1 MNFPWE
7 EGVLIFAVDPAQ
19 RVSAVAWKGVSAE
32 TKRNFAGTRR
42 VGDILDSHEME
53 QIVRSVSEK
62 AIYTRV
68 WLVVEYP
75 TWNAGASPVVRAAAN
90 TWIRLFRRIFP
101 SGTLDVVRVDPNKW
115 QGALGFRDRQSRT
128 STKDHSLFLAQ
139 KVYGWA
145 VEGDPDRADAS
156 LILEWVRS
164 NPPQPKVKKPRKK
177 RANT

>member
-7 EGVLIFAVDPAQ
+7 EGVLLFAVDPAQ
-19 RVSAVAWKGVSAE
+19 RVSAVAWKGVSRE
-32 TKRNFAGTRR
+32 TGRNIAGSKR

-53 QIVRSVSEK
+53 AVLRQVSEK
-62 AIYTRV
+62 VIFSRV
-68 WLVVEYP
+68 WLAVEYP

-90 TWIRLFRRIFP
+90 AWIRLFRRVFP

-115 QGALGFRDRQSRT
+115 QRALGFRDRQAGT
-128 STKDHSLFLAQ
+128 STKDHALFLCQ

-145 VEGDPDRADAS
+145 VENDPDRADAS
-156 LILEWVRS
+156 LILEWLRA
-164 NPPQPKVKKPRKK
+164 NPPQPKVKKPRRK